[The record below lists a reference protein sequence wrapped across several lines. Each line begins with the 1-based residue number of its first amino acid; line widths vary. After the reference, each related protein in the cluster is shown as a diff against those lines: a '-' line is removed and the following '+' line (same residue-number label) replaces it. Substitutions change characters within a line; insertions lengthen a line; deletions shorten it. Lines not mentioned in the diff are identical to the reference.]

1 MSRRLLLIGK
11 EECVQDDARRL
22 IQRATGAK
30 RRHLAR
36 GNPSG
41 VVTRIRA
48 AFGGLRVTLVCG
60 LRLARSIPARR
71 RKVCC
76 ADLAPAKKKRH
87 AEACLFFLAGDEGFE
102 PPQTESESGVL
113 PLHKSP
119 KLPQRRNASIIIA
132 GLAHLSSV
140 IFQKSAKAANFSAP
154 AFPFPGSFFR
164 ALRQNRRLR
173 AAFQLLTRKS
183 VLFLLAGSMRGIA
196 RAAPY

>member
-41 VVTRIRA
+41 VVARIRA

-60 LRLARSIPARR
+60 LRLARSIPAHR

-119 KLPQRRNASIIIA
+119 KWP
-132 GLAHLSSV
+132 LAEAHDYYNDFS
-140 IFQKSAKAANFSAP
+140 QKVKTNF
-154 AFPFPGSFFR
+154 FFFAEIKTGR
-164 ALRQNRRLR
+164 YGPLMV
-173 AAFQLLTRKS
+173 KE
-183 VLFLLAGSMRGIA
+183 
-196 RAAPY
+196 

>member
-11 EECVQDDARRL
+11 EECVQEDARRL

-36 GNPSG
+36 GDPSG
-41 VVTRIRA
+41 VVARIRA

-60 LRLARSIPARR
+60 LRLARSIPAHR

-113 PLHKSP
+113 PLHKS
-119 KLPQRRNASIIIA
+119 SISQLRHSCA
-132 GLAHLSSV
+132 PTYDLLYPLFSKCQALFS
-140 IFQKSAKAANFSAP
+140 NFRKFFHVAP
-154 AFPFPGSFFR
+154 ERP
-164 ALRQNRRLR
+164 
-173 AAFQLLTRKS
+173 
-183 VLFLLAGSMRGIA
+183 
-196 RAAPY
+196 